1 MIMLTEINIPGCYR
15 GRVGRFND
23 WRRTLAD
30 MTGVALRY
38 VVRERDVALT
48 SRNSALE
55 PPARLPFIEAEL
67 TAPLGLEVAARQRL
81 GIWDAVPDDPLLVLL
96 LLTVPGGVVRRDLAD
111 AIAARLVEMTE
122 LMHGVDDGHYG
133 TTDLGRLT
141 EIMAAGFRRIGVSGA
156 DSPVSGGYEPS
167 GWWDVAGRFA
177 RP

>member
-67 TAPLGLEVAARQRL
+67 T
-81 GIWDAVPDDPLLVLL
+81 PLLVLL
-96 LLTVPGGVVRRDLAD
+96 LLTVPGGVVRHDLAD